1 MQPRLVKMPL
11 IHSKSDNDF
20 DNSGVELTKVGSLY
34 VIPEVKPRSVSI
46 GSDGKAAEDCHST
59 RSTADVTDID
69 HSNRVSVE
77 SFGSTGSSDSNP
89 QSPKNRRSRAP
100 QFV

>member
-1 MQPRLVKMPL
+1 MPL

-20 DNSGVELTKVGSLY
+20 DNGGVELTKVGSLY

-46 GSDGKAAEDCHST
+46 GSDGKAAEDSLCHST
-59 RSTADVTDID
+59 RPTADVTDID

-77 SFGSTGSSDSNP
+77 SFGSTESSDSNP
-89 QSPKNRRSRAP
+89 QSPKNRRGSRAP